1 MLGYVIVNTEVTD
14 EKAYADFTDR
24 IVGVVE
30 AYGGKY
36 LIRGGRTEHKYGEW
50 QPGRVVVI
58 EFASLDQARTFADS
72 PEFAELRDLIDRSAR
87 ARMILAEG
95 V

>member
-1 MLGYVIVNTEVTD
+1 MLGYVIVNSEVTD
-14 EKAYADFTDR
+14 EETYAEFTDR

-30 AYGGKY
+30 TYGGKY
-36 LIRGGRTEHKYGEW
+36 LVRGGRTEHRYGEW

-58 EFASLDQARTFADS
+58 EFSSFDQARTFADS
-72 PEFAELRDLIDRSAR
+72 PEFAELRGLIDRSAK

>member
-14 EKAYADFTDR
+14 EETYAEFTGR

-36 LIRGGRTEHKYGEW
+36 LVRGGRTEHRYGEW

-58 EFASLDQARTFADS
+58 EFASFEQASAFADS
-72 PEFAELRDLIDRSAR
+72 PEFTELRELIDRSAK

>member
-14 EKAYADFTDR
+14 EEAYAEFTDR

-36 LIRGGRTEHKYGEW
+36 LVRGGKTEHRYGEW

-58 EFASLDQARTFADS
+58 EFAGFEQARTFADS
-72 PEFAELRDLIDRSAR
+72 PEFTELRDLIDRSAR

>member
-14 EKAYADFTDR
+14 EDGYAEFIAR
-24 IVGVVE
+24 IPDVV
-30 AYGGKY
+30 ATYGGKY
-36 LIRGGRTEHKYGEW
+36 LVRGGRTEYRYGDW

-58 EFASLDQARTFADS
+58 EFAGFEQARTFADS
-72 PEFAELRDLIDRSAR
+72 SEFTELREIIDRTSTG
-87 ARMILAEG
+87 RMILVEG

>member
-1 MLGYVIVNTEVTD
+1 MLGYVIVNSEVTD
-14 EKAYADFTDR
+14 EEAYAEFTGR
-24 IVGVVE
+24 IVDVVA

-36 LIRGGRTEHKYGEW
+36 LVRGGRTEHRYGEW
-50 QPGRVVVI
+50 RPGRVVVI
-58 EFASLDQARTFADS
+58 EFAGFEQARAFADS
-72 PEFAELRDLIDRSAR
+72 SEFAELRDLIDRSAR

>member
-14 EKAYADFTDR
+14 EEAYAEFTDR

-30 AYGGKY
+30 TYGGKY
-36 LIRGGRTEHKYGEW
+36 LVRGGKTEHKYGEW

-72 PEFAELRDLIDRSAR
+72 AEFAELRDLIDRSAR

>member
-14 EKAYADFTDR
+14 EKAYVEFTGR
-24 IVGVVE
+24 IVDVVE

-36 LIRGGRTEHKYGEW
+36 LVRGGRTEHKYGEW

-58 EFASLDQARTFADS
+58 EFAGFDQARAFADS
-72 PEFAELRDLIDRSAR
+72 PELAELRDLIDRAAK

>member
-1 MLGYVIVNTEVTD
+1 MRGYAIVNTEITD
-14 EKAYADFTDR
+14 PEGYAEFIER
-24 IVGVVE
+24 IPDVIA

-36 LIRGGRTEHKYGEW
+36 VVRGGRTEYRYGDW

-58 EFASLDQARTFADS
+58 EFGSFEQARTFADS
-72 PEFAELRDLIDRSAR
+72 PEFTELREIIDRTSTG
-87 ARMILAEG
+87 RMILAEG